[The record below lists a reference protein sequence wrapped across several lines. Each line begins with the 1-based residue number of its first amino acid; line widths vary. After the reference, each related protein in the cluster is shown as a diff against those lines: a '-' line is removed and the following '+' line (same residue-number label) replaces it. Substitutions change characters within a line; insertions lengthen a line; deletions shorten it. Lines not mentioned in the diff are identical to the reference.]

1 MSSQIH
7 HNLVPIG
14 RVVEELQGTYPD
26 VTHSSLRFLE
36 REGFVTPTRT
46 PGGHRLYAP
55 HDVQRIRQ
63 IKAWQAQRLSLEEIR
78 RRLAALE
85 AMGSAAGIAQEFL
98 HQVVRG
104 DRTAAVQTVLH
115 ADDLGMPLSQL
126 FQDVLTPAL
135 YEVGER
141 WAHGDL
147 PVGQEKEITEL
158 ARDLIAELS
167 LRHAHPD
174 PHGPIVVAA
183 CVEGEHHDLGLRMI
197 CGLLQARGWQVHF
210 LGADVAPRF
219 LLEAV
224 QIHHP
229 AVVLLSAMLEP
240 RLPAIAAAIEV
251 VESSDNAADAPAI
264 VIGGRI
270 ATDHMATLRTWRV
283 VLAAA
288 DRLDAA
294 VDETLAGLIPAGTA
308 VRCG

>member
-1 MSSQIH
+1 
-7 HNLVPIG
+7 
-14 RVVEELQGTYPD
+14 
-26 VTHSSLRFLE
+26 
-36 REGFVTPTRT
+36 
-46 PGGHRLYAP
+46 
-55 HDVQRIRQ
+55 
-63 IKAWQAQRLSLEEIR
+63 
-78 RRLAALE
+78 
-85 AMGSAAGIAQEFL
+85 
-98 HQVVRG
+98 
-104 DRTAAVQTVLH
+104 
-115 ADDLGMPLSQL
+115 
-126 FQDVLTPAL
+126 
-135 YEVGER
+135 
-141 WAHGDL
+141 
-147 PVGQEKEITEL
+147 
-158 ARDLIAELS
+158 
-167 LRHAHPD
+167 
-174 PHGPIVVAA
+174 
-183 CVEGEHHDLGLRMI
+183 
-197 CGLLQARGWQVHF
+197 VHF

-240 RLPAIAAAIEV
+240 RLPAIAAAIEA